1 VDEIPERA
9 AGSAG
14 GRNDHEGARE
24 LAEAAGALLLRIRKG
39 LIEGASPEEVRQAG
53 DRESHELL
61 AALLR
66 RDFPDD
72 AVLSEEAADSD
83 QSIASERLWI
93 IDPLDGTREFG
104 ELDRDDWAV
113 HVALVERG
121 ELRAGAVALPAQGIT
136 YGSEPAPRPTN
147 PGPRRVRIAVS
158 RTRPPVEAQQL
169 ATRVDGELVPMG
181 SAGAKA
187 MAVISGEVDVY
198 LHSGGQHVWDSAA
211 PVAVALAAGLHASR
225 IDGSE
230 LDYGTDQTWLPD
242 LLICRSELR
251 ERVLG
256 ELRALAS

>member
-1 VDEIPERA
+1 VTEPDHVADSSSRR
-9 AGSAG
+9 S
-14 GRNDHEGARE
+14 DHESARE

-61 AALLR
+61 LTLLR
-66 RDFPDD
+66 RDFPGD
-72 AVLSEEAADSD
+72 AVLSEEAGDND
-83 QSIASERLWI
+83 QSVASERLWI
-93 IDPLDGTREFG
+93 VDPLDGTREFG
-104 ELDRDDWAV
+104 EPDRDDWAV

-121 ELRAGAVALPAQGIT
+121 ELTAGAVALPAQGIT
-136 YGSEPAPRPTN
+136 YGSEPAPRPSK
-147 PGPRRVRIAVS
+147 REQRSIRIAVS
-158 RTRPPVEAQQL
+158 RTRPPLEAEQL
-169 ATRVDGELVPMG
+169 AGRVEGELVPMG

-187 MAVISGEVDVY
+187 MAVISGDVDVY